1 MQQQKRKTHP
11 NPAEVMTLS
20 ESAEVRWCMSSDRPL
35 RAAAVRMGIASIT
48 AAVVA
53 LLAVLSL
60 QSWSTG

>member
-1 MQQQKRKTHP
+1 
-11 NPAEVMTLS
+11 MTLS